1 MPSRPEDVHP
11 ALAAA
16 FDAGDLD
23 GALAL
28 YEPSA
33 AFVIKPGVVTEGP
46 DELRAALARYVGLG
60 ARLTI
65 EPRTFV
71 RSGEVVLALGK
82 FRFAGRRRDGSP
94 FERESGFAD
103 VLRQTPDGDWLIA
116 IDNGF
121 NNA

>member
-1 MPSRPEDVHP
+1 MPTRPEDLHP

-16 FDAGDLD
+16 FTAGDLEA
-23 GALAL
+23 ALAL

-33 AFVIKPGVVTEGP
+33 TFVIKPGVVTDGP
-46 DELRAALARYVGLG
+46 DELRAALRRYVELG

-71 RSGEVVLALGK
+71 RSGDVVLALG
-82 FRFAGRRRDGSP
+82 RFTFTGRRRDGSP

-103 VLRQTPDGDWLIA
+103 VLRQTPDGNWLIA

-121 NNA
+121 NDT

>member
-1 MPSRPEDVHP
+1 MPSRAEDVHP

-16 FDAGDLD
+16 VNAGDLE

-33 AFVIKPGVVTEGP
+33 AFVIKPGVVTDGP
-46 DELRAALARYVGLG
+46 DELRAALRRFVELD

-71 RSGEVVLALGK
+71 RSGEVMLALG
-82 FRFAGRRRDGSP
+82 RFTFTGHRRDGSP
-94 FERESGFAD
+94 FHRESGFVD
-103 VLRQTPDGDWLIA
+103 VLRQTLDGNWLIA

-121 NNA
+121 NNT